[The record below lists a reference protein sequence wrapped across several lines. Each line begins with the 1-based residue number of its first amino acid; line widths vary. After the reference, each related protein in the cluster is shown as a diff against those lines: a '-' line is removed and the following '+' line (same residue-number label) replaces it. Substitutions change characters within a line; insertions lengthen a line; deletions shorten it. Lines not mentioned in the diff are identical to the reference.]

1 MVPKSILDL
10 NGLLEFHVHDS
21 EEENSN
27 VEKITDVLNVNIQ
40 SFFLPAIGSWEIKLM
55 GVFSNCSNKIA
66 KMLYN

>member
-40 SFFLPAIGSWEIKLM
+40 SFFLLAIGS
-55 GVFSNCSNKIA
+55 
-66 KMLYN
+66 